1 LKSSRSDGFRRAVSP
16 EPDPASDEPEPDGPP
31 PAAGGSRLPLR
42 LLGLYGLVTVGFVL
56 ATAAEVSLLGL
67 AERALSCASAA
78 LGGPTPVVIPRRPR
92 LPVVG
97 PVPVDIET
105 TVPLRAYLLAVLG
118 ASIRVFA
125 AVAGPLGDV
134 IEFDDAAGA
143 GAGTDPDRTPAG
155 LSAQQLLALPAAVCL
170 AAGLVLVRGLSTE
183 VVDLLGPEAVV
194 PTLGLVAGLGVKP
207 AYRALGGVADR
218 ILDRVG
224 PAGDDADRTA
234 LDRLTRGGA
243 ATAGLTRG
251 ARLRG
256 WALFGLLAGT
266 VGLAAALL
274 GPPPDVVVYAT
285 MGGLGYVFTTVV
297 VDADRASRRLV
308 TYYARIVLGVVLAV
322 VGHLVLAPTPGATAA
337 VAFLVGLYPKVLVNA
352 LTGLVRRALDGLGR
366 QR

>member
-1 LKSSRSDGFRRAVSP
+1 V
-16 EPDPASDEPEPDGPP
+16 
-31 PAAGGSRLPLR
+31 
-42 LLGLYGLVTVGFVL
+42 LGLYGLVTVGVVL
-56 ATAAEVSLLGL
+56 ATAAELSLLGL
-67 AERALSCASAA
+67 LERAPSSASAA
-78 LGGPTPVVIPRRPR
+78 LGGPAPVAIPRRPT

-97 PVPVDIET
+97 PVPVDLAT
-105 TVPLRAYLLAVLG
+105 TVPVRAYLPAVLG

-134 IEFDDAAGA
+134 IEFDAADADADADADAGA
-143 GAGTDPDRTPAG
+143 GPASDPDRTPAG
-155 LSAQQLLALPAAVCL
+155 LSVQQLLALPAAVCL
-170 AAGLVLVRGLSTE
+170 AAGLVPVRGLSTE

-194 PTLGLVAGLGVKP
+194 PTLGLVAGLGVNP

-224 PAGDDADRTA
+224 PADDDGDRTA
-234 LDRLTRGGA
+234 LDRLTRAGP

-251 ARLRG
+251 AWLRG
-256 WALFGLLAGT
+256 WALFGLLTGT

-297 VDADRASRRLV
+297 VDVDRASRRLG

-322 VGHLVLAPTPGATAA
+322 VGHLVLAPTPEATAA
-337 VAFLVGLYPKVLVNA
+337 VAFLIGLYPKVLVNA
-352 LTGLVRRALDGLGR
+352 LTGLVRRTLDGLGR
-366 QR
+366 QS

>member
-1 LKSSRSDGFRRAVSP
+1 MSP
-16 EPDPASDEPEPDGPP
+16 EPAPASDEPDPDGPP
-31 PAAGGSRLPLR
+31 PAAGGPRLPLR
-42 LLGLYGLVTVGFVL
+42 VLGLYGLVTVGFVL

-67 AERALSCASAA
+67 LERALSRASAA

-97 PVPVDIET
+97 PVPVDLET
-105 TVPLRAYLLAVLG
+105 TVPVRAYLLAVLG

-134 IEFDDAAGA
+134 IEFDDADAGA
-143 GAGTDPDRTPAG
+143 GPGTDPDRTPAA
-155 LSAQQLLALPAAVCL
+155 LSVQQLLALPAAVCL

-224 PAGDDADRTA
+224 PAGDGADRTA
-234 LDRLTRGGA
+234 LDRLTRGGP

-274 GPPPDVVVYAT
+274 GPPPEVVVYAT

-366 QR
+366 QS